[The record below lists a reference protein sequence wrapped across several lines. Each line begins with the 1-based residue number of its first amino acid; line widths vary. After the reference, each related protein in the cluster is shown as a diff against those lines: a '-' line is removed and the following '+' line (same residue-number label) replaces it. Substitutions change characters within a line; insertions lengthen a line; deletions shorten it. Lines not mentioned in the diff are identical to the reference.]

1 MHQAAGQQRIDVQV
15 GGRRIGVAQAVV
27 GQRVAEEGQAF
38 GAQRVQV
45 VGEFGE
51 DLGQPVFVALAG
63 RLLAGAGQQCVVAL
77 AALAGQRDAAL
88 LDFAEARGMG
98 AGGVRAQEA
107 DRFLQRLEA
116 GLAQQDGVLATRR
129 AFDHFLGWDAAA
141 RHGGLQRVDVQRARG
156 QVVDVR
162 AGETDHVG
170 DRAMGV
176 VQGLVGLGRDGGL
189 AVPAEGLAHLFDEFV
204 RLGAVQAAVPFEL
217 LGQRQ
222 RARREDVAP
231 FQDLARLR
239 GQGLVFEQFQ
249 AQQRG
254 EHTEG
259 IGRQRRVAHGAEGGG
274 MDRDAGDRRVVVAD
288 GLHAHDR
295 EHAPHGRQ
303 FGGRAQADGAVA
315 LRFSRSRLA
324 ERARLSRSSGDPAST
339 SALMSATRSSRVPY
353 CGTSWRYMSD
363 MAREKRVRMSSGET
377 REERVMAGNG
387 VRVGKSRPGMVMSFI
402 KYMKNS
408 RLRDSPGV
416 CFRGQP
422 TFVSEVIHK

>member
-1 MHQAAGQQRIDVQV
+1 
-15 GGRRIGVAQAVV
+15 
-27 GQRVAEEGQAF
+27 
-38 GAQRVQV
+38 
-45 VGEFGE
+45 
-51 DLGQPVFVALAG
+51 
-63 RLLAGAGQQCVVAL
+63 
-77 AALAGQRDAAL
+77 
-88 LDFAEARGMG
+88 
-98 AGGVRAQEA
+98 
-107 DRFLQRLEA
+107 
-116 GLAQQDGVLATRR
+116 
-129 AFDHFLGWDAAA
+129 
-141 RHGGLQRVDVQRARG
+141 
-156 QVVDVR
+156 
-162 AGETDHVG
+162 
-170 DRAMGV
+170 MGV

-274 MDRDAGDRRVVVAD
+274 MDRDAGDRQVVVAD

-315 LRFSRSRLA
+315 LQVQPLQA
-324 ERARLSRSSGDPAST
+324 GRARQAVAQFRRSGQHVGVDVGDQIQQGAVLRHFL
-339 SALMSATRSSRVPY
+339 AVHV
-353 CGTSWRYMSD
+353 GHG
-363 MAREKRVRMSSGET
+363 ARETGADVIRGNEGGAGHGRKRGQG
-377 REERVMAGNG
+377 RE
-387 VRVGKSRPGMVMSFI
+387 SRPGMVMSFI

>member
-1 MHQAAGQQRIDVQV
+1 
-15 GGRRIGVAQAVV
+15 
-27 GQRVAEEGQAF
+27 
-38 GAQRVQV
+38 
-45 VGEFGE
+45 
-51 DLGQPVFVALAG
+51 
-63 RLLAGAGQQCVVAL
+63 
-77 AALAGQRDAAL
+77 
-88 LDFAEARGMG
+88 MG

-170 DRAMGV
+170 DQAMGV

-189 AVPAEGLAHLFDEFV
+189 AVPAEGLAHLFDEF

-259 IGRQRRVAHGAEGGG
+259 IGRQRRVAHGRKAVEWTG
-274 MDRDAGDRRVVVAD
+274 MPATDR
-288 GLHAHDR
+288 
-295 EHAPHGRQ
+295 
-303 FGGRAQADGAVA
+303 
-315 LRFSRSRLA
+315 S
-324 ERARLSRSSGDPAST
+324 
-339 SALMSATRSSRVPY
+339 
-353 CGTSWRYMSD
+353 
-363 MAREKRVRMSSGET
+363 
-377 REERVMAGNG
+377 
-387 VRVGKSRPGMVMSFI
+387 
-402 KYMKNS
+402 
-408 RLRDSPGV
+408 
-416 CFRGQP
+416 
-422 TFVSEVIHK
+422 